1 MVRFYFFVF
10 HWLWFVYKSELV
22 ILLYNREVKEE
33 KWKEEKKKK
42 TNTSVSLLNLK
53 LFSSQKRLFLF
64 AGIAA
69 V

>member
-22 ILLYNREVKEE
+22 ILLCNRGVKEVKRG
-33 KWKEEKKKK
+33 KKKK